1 MRGGILALGA
11 MSILL
16 AGIIVM
22 ELRPGTPGEST
33 AQAVLP
39 GRASAPVG
47 AITGDGVPADWIATA
62 LARPLF
68 SPTRRPP
75 AQAATRATG
84 PVGLPRL
91 TGVMTGPF
99 GRRAIFAGPEG
110 GKPLVV
116 QTGDSV
122 GNYRVQGIE
131 NGLVILNGP
140 DGTRRL
146 RPSFTAAATDADG
159 PVANLPPGTASGLP
173 PGVLPE
179 DIKPDAPAGRRP

>member
-1 MRGGILALGA
+1 MRAGMLTLAGISAV
-11 MSILL
+11 L
-16 AGIIVM
+16 AGIIVI

-39 GRASAPVG
+39 GRTSAPAGPAV
-47 AITGDGVPADWIATA
+47 GDGVPEEWIATA

-75 AQAATRATG
+75 AQTTARVSG

-99 GRRAIFAGPEG
+99 GQRAIFAGPDG

-116 QTGDSV
+116 ETGDNV
-122 GNYRVQGIE
+122 GDYRVQGIE
-131 NGLVILNGP
+131 NGLVTLNGP

-146 RPSFTAAATDADG
+146 RPSFTAAVTDAEG
-159 PVANLPPGTASGLP
+159 PAANLPPGTALGLP